1 MYTFGYFWLV
11 ILAILGAINSS
22 QADLQL
28 NFYAKTCPKAEEIV
42 QDYVHEHIP
51 NAPSL
56 AATLIRM
63 HFHDCFVRV
72 SIKKNPYSVAN
83 LHICTHV
90 YECFVASTGL

>member
-1 MYTFGYFWLV
+1 MGTFGYFWLV
-11 ILAILGAINSS
+11 IWAILGAINSS

-72 SIKKNPYSVAN
+72 SIKNIPPSIAN
-83 LHICTHV
+83 LHTATYV
-90 YECFVASTGL
+90 YECFVASKGL